1 MLACAVIASSLS
13 LSSRSNPFTTDIT
26 TINTVTA
33 IAMPSIEMAEIIETN
48 LLLLRE
54 RT

>member
-1 MLACAVIASSLS
+1 MLACDVIASNLS
-13 LSSRSNPFTTDIT
+13 LSSRSNPLTTDIT
-26 TINTVTA
+26 TINTMTA
-33 IAMPSIEMAEIIETN
+33 IAMPSIEIAEISDTN